1 MLFTSLSY
9 LFFFPIVFCL
19 YWLAPKDWRRGL
31 LLVASYVFYMCW
43 IPVYGLLLLV
53 LTAVNYVLGLA
64 IDRFKPRARAI
75 LTLGLMANICA
86 LIYFKYTNFV
96 LDSLKSTLATAEPW
110 LRLPVSAADVPMV
123 NVILPLGISFFVFEF
138 IHYIVDIFRGHKPI
152 KNPLD
157 FALFAAFFPSQI
169 AGPIKRFQDFEHQ
182 LTDLKPLNPTLAHN
196 GISLILQGLFKKVAL
211 SDNLSPIVSAGYAHG
226 HVHTLGTADAWLAAT
241 GFSILV
247 YLDFSGYTDMGRGSA
262 MLLGFKLPDN
272 FDLPFFAG
280 SLISYWRKW
289 HISLSTWLR
298 DYLYIP
304 LGGNRVSRMR
314 KHINLF
320 ITMTLGG
327 LWHGAAW
334 HYVVWGAMHGVML
347 GFNQEYD
354 ALAKKHEFLT
364 KFHASTLVKLLCVFI
379 TFQSVNLS
387 LVIFRSS
394 SIADAFVVYNRMFV
408 PQAPVGDTL
417 VGMFINSTLPVALFA
432 YVMYFILSN
441 GEKLPLIKNA
451 RGYLRSRAA
460 LAGACGWPTRIAIY
474 AGSFLAAV
482 GFSPSNA
489 SPFIYFQF

>member
-9 LFFFPIVFCL
+9 LFFFPLVFAL

-43 IPVYGLLLLV
+43 IPTYGLLLFL
-53 LTAVNYVLGLA
+53 LTLCNFVLGLS
-64 IDRFKPRARAI
+64 IDRYRQRAKAI
-75 LTLGLMANICA
+75 LVFGLVANIGA
-86 LIYFKYTNFV
+86 LIYFKYTNFF
-96 LDSLKSTLATAEPW
+96 LDSLKTTLTAAEPW
-110 LRLPVSAADVPMV
+110 LKLPVTAADVPLV

-138 IHYIVDIFRGHKPI
+138 IHYIVDVFRGHKPI

-196 GISLILQGLFKKVAL
+196 GITLILQGLFKKVAL
-211 SDNLSPIVSAGYAHG
+211 SDNLSPIVSAGYAH
-226 HVHTLGTADAWLAAT
+226 VHNLGTIDAWLAAT

-262 MLLGFKLPDN
+262 MLLGFSLPDN
-272 FDLPFFAG
+272 FALPFFSG
-280 SLISYWRKW
+280 SLIDYWRRW

-304 LGGNRVSRMR
+304 LGGNRVSRVR
-314 KHINLF
+314 KHVNLL

-334 HYVVWGAMHGVML
+334 HYVIWGAMHGLML
-347 GFNQEYD
+347 GINQEYD
-354 ALAKKHEFLT
+354 VVTKNKTAFKKIHQ
-364 KFHASTLVKLLCVFI
+364 SVWVKLFCVFI
-379 TFQSVNLS
+379 TFQSVNFS

-394 SIADAFVVYNRMFV
+394 NMADAAVVYGRMLT
-408 PQAPVGDTL
+408 PHAAVGESL
-417 VGMFINSTLPVALFA
+417 VNMLANSTLPVALFA

-441 GEKLPLIKNA
+441 GDRLPLIQNV
-451 RGYLRSRAA
+451 RSYLAGRAA
-460 LAGACGWPTRIAIY
+460 LARLCGWPTRIAIY

-482 GFSPSNA
+482 GFSPTSA